1 MEGISARK
9 DCVLYDGFWEV
20 FQAVHFCHITPGVQ
34 VFQNDT
40 YLNGS
45 DHKAAE
51 VANSFRKECATVNLH
66 VNVD

>member
-1 MEGISARK
+1 MTVSGRFFK
-9 DCVLYDGFWEV
+9 LYIF
-20 FQAVHFCHITPGVQ
+20 HITPGVQ

-51 VANSFRKECATVNLH
+51 AANSFRKECATVNLY